1 MAGEGTATGAKR
13 DVGHGTVWVNDDIR
27 YIAMQVS
34 RLEALQG
41 VSLTDSG
48 ISQSVRNIERCHQML
63 REPHGLAALEPDRPV
78 TLNRLD
84 AA

>member
-41 VSLTDSG
+41 GQSHGFRCFLADSILFS
-48 ISQSVRNIERCHQML
+48 ISSPNSFE
-63 REPHGLAALEPDRPV
+63 
-78 TLNRLD
+78 NSS
-84 AA
+84 

>member
-41 VSLTDSG
+41 G
-48 ISQSVRNIERCHQML
+48 QS
-63 REPHGLAALEPDRPV
+63 HGFRDVKATAAFTAQV
-78 TLNRLD
+78 TGRHH
-84 AA
+84 AFE

>member
-1 MAGEGTATGAKR
+1 TATGAKR

-41 VSLTDSG
+41 GSVSRIQDF
-48 ISQSVRNIERCHQML
+48 VMF
-63 REPHGLAALEPDRPV
+63 HGYLPTASWKIAIRFK
-78 TLNRLD
+78 
-84 AA
+84 AGGSYA